1 MSDLSQPRTARH
13 QPSQFRLRAVGR
25 AVIDVDELESEILV
39 ERGGDLVN
47 QRRDIIG
54 FVAHRNDDGNG
65 RRGGACKNFA
75 HDLPDMAA
83 RRPTCILPGASFY
96 GAISCP
102 ATLLMRAN
110 EGPGPGRTVPSA
122 QSTKASR
129 RAAYQSR
136 TNSAPITPTT
146 APTMTS
152 LGKCAVSTTRLTAM
166 RTA

>member
-13 QPSQFRLRAVGR
+13 QPSQFRFRAIGR
-25 AVIDVDELESEILV
+25 SVIDVDELESEILV
-39 ERGGDLVN
+39 EHGGDFVD
-47 QRRDIIG
+47 QRRDVVR
-54 FVAHRNDDGNG
+54 FVAHRNDDGNSG
-65 RRGGACKNFA
+65 RGGACKNFA

-83 RRPTCILPGASFY
+83 RPPTCILPGASFY
-96 GAISCP
+96 GAISCR

-110 EGPGPGRTVPSA
+110 EGPGQGRTVPSA
-122 QSTKASR
+122 QSTKASP

-136 TNSAPITPTT
+136 TKSTPITPTT

-152 LGKCAVSTTRLTAM
+152 LGKCALSTTRLTAM